1 MQVISAHLLHST
13 YFVYDVIVRDRGGN
27 VRFLN
32 LTSDEN

>member
-13 YFVYDVIVRDRGGN
+13 YFVYDRILRDRGEN

-32 LTSDEN
+32 LTSDAG